1 VPLLEIVTEPDIR
14 NPDMAHAFLNALKDI
29 MIYGGV
35 SDFDMEK
42 GMARCDVN
50 ISVRPVGQESFNARR
65 EIKNMNSF
73 SGVRRAL
80 NYEIPEQTRRTK
92 AGETI
97 QQGTVR
103 WNDDLGVTENM
114 RSKEDAHDYRYFP
127 EPDLMPFEPTDEWL
141 EEVRSRVVE
150 LPLARKRRFMSD
162 YELPEGDADVFV
174 QNVPLGDF
182 FEAAVEGVK
191 NRKAVA
197 NWVINNLRAKLVEAG
212 LEIGDCQIQPAA
224 VAELVGL
231 VDDKRIT
238 SKNAQEAFGIMFET
252 GRMPAAIADEKGWK
266 PADAGEMETFC
277 DAAIEANPGP
287 ADDFRNGKDA
297 ALNRILG
304 HVMKLSQGS
313 ADPGQ
318 VRALLAKKLRG

>member
-1 VPLLEIVTEPDIR
+1 
-14 NPDMAHAFLNALKDI
+14 
-29 MIYGGV
+29 
-35 SDFDMEK
+35 
-42 GMARCDVN
+42 
-50 ISVRPVGQESFNARR
+50 
-65 EIKNMNSF
+65 MNSF

-80 NYEIPEQTRRTK
+80 NYEIPEQIRATK

-97 QQGTVR
+97 LQGTVR
-103 WNDDLGVTENM
+103 WNDDLGITESM

-141 EEVRSRVVE
+141 EEVKARVVE
-150 LPLARKRRFMSD
+150 LPLARKRRFMTD

-174 QNVPLGDF
+174 QNVPLGDY
-182 FEAAVEGVK
+182 FEVAAKGVK

-212 LEIGDCQIQPAA
+212 LEIGEVRFGPAA
-224 VAELVGL
+224 IAELVEL
-231 VDDKRIT
+231 VESKRIT

-252 GRMPAAIADEKGWK
+252 GQAPTSIADEKGWK
-266 PADAGEMETFC
+266 PADAGEIETFC
-277 DAAIEANPGP
+277 DEAIAANPGP
-287 ADDFRNGKDA
+287 AEDVRNGKDA

-304 HVMKLSQGS
+304 HVMKLSKGS

-318 VRALLAKKLRG
+318 VREILTRKLKG